1 MKPGEKI
8 MKTKKVL
15 SLIFLFFLLFFNA
28 FAIIS
33 AYNENH
39 KNYEVIS
46 KEVTI
51 IEKYTIGSPAD
62 SNNYSKYM
70 TGEDD
75 EGNQYKIPNQ
85 TADIGDKI
93 TIYANPNSANYNGG
107 DREWHTSE
115 TGLKNPILTM
125 PLLSEEF
132 TIILKGSGQFSHR
145 ERLKSIEL

>member
-115 TGLKNPILTM
+115 TGLKNSNNAGIVIY
-125 PLLSEEF
+125 SIASV
-132 TIILKGSGQFSHR
+132 IIIIMIDASIK
-145 ERLKSIEL
+145 ELKSIKN